1 MIDIGSANRDE
12 DPTPALEKRVLRGG
26 EGHFEMDEGHA
37 YEKYTVVTSHHF
49 DSAISKWNPD
59 S

>member
-1 MIDIGSANRDE
+1 MKIQHQH
-12 DPTPALEKRVLRGG
+12 LRRECSGGG
-26 EGHFEMDEGHA
+26 EGHCDMAEGLA